1 MPKRPPARFSLA
13 DPEPPESVVSADDG
27 EYKIASDHR
36 TVLACLQRL
45 ADPEREALDKSLFV
59 AVRFFHGTP
68 PPDMW
73 ALFEQFVLSGDKG
86 DDEDEPVMDF
96 EQDAEVIFT
105 SFRQQYGIDLIRE
118 NLHWHEFRMLLRGL
132 GSETKFG
139 ELLRIREMDVS
150 EVAEKDRPK
159 LRKIKEMVALHP
171 RMGAREAK
179 LQAELDH
186 RLRAGEDPTEI
197 LKQLQGEV

>member
-1 MPKRPPARFSLA
+1 MPKRPPAKFSLA
-13 DPEPPESVVSADDG
+13 DPELPESVISADG
-27 EYKIASDHR
+27 SEYKIASDHR
-36 TVLACLQRL
+36 TVLSCLQRL
-45 ADPEREALDKSLFV
+45 SDPERETLDKALFV
-59 AVRFFHGTP
+59 AVRFFHGSP

-73 ALFEQFVLSGDKG
+73 ALFEQFVLSGEKG
-86 DDEDEPVMDF
+86 EDQDDPMMDF
-96 EQDAEVIFT
+96 EQDADVIYT

-118 NLHWHEFRMLLRGL
+118 TLHWHEFRMLLRGL

-159 LRKIKEMVALHP
+159 FRKIKEMVALHP
-171 RMGAREAK
+171 KTSGKEDD
-179 LQAELDH
+179 LQAELDR
-186 RLRAGEDPTEI
+186 RLQAGEDPTEI